1 MSNDTRT
8 YSGGIVPKFA
18 RGGNPTPND
27 PGIMPPTIWADVIS
41 TLAVFE
47 GVSSSGKKWKEK
59 KGYQMRPLQL
69 NKTNTL
75 CTIIERK
82 YLPEAVIQ
90 MSNG

>member
-27 PGIMPPTIWADVIS
+27 PGTMPPTIWADVIS

-47 GVSSSGKKWKEK
+47 GVSSSGKK
-59 KGYQMRPLQL
+59 
-69 NKTNTL
+69 
-75 CTIIERK
+75 
-82 YLPEAVIQ
+82 
-90 MSNG
+90 